1 MAEDTSHAAWHDKR
15 EFTVR
20 VIPAEGPARDLIS
33 GFTSFLAAV
42 DYVSEWLDRED
53 PACASDL
60 RLAVIQTQA
69 GVSSEVFSYPPVP
82 EPSAA
87 QELVQ
92 RYGFNPAA
100 PRSRPEDRARP
111 RLDRL
116 TARIARTPLIAPAAT
131 SPSQRPLANNMAIPT
146 PAQSPVTRSSALSTE
161 TPHEPKT
168 ASAIGDATQP
178 ASLSA
183 PPAPSASSRLP
194 DAGKSQVANW
204 RAIRLSIIETMR
216 LAWNNRAARGCLVV
230 AALSLWLTVT
240 LTDPTFLIPLL
251 ASISALWL
259 LHHRRPPANTDPD
272 DWL

>member
-20 VIPAEGPARDLIS
+20 LIPAEGLPRDLIS
-33 GFTSFLAAV
+33 GFGSFLAAV

-53 PACASDL
+53 PACTSDL
-60 RLAVIQTQA
+60 RLVVIQTQA

-82 EPSAA
+82 GSSAA

-116 TARIARTPLIAPAAT
+116 TSRIARTPLTAPAMT
-131 SPSQRPLANNMAIPT
+131 SRPLANNMAIPT
-146 PAQSPVTRSSALSTE
+146 PAESPVPRTRAPSNE
-161 TPHEPKT
+161 TRHEPKT
-168 ASAIGDATQP
+168 AFATGDATQP
-178 ASLSA
+178 SSFSA
-183 PPAPSASSRLP
+183 PPASSASSWPP
-194 DAGKSQVANW
+194 DAGKSQAADW
-204 RAIRLSIIETMR
+204 RAIRLSIVETMV
-216 LAWNNRAARGCLVV
+216 LAWNDRAARGCLVV
-230 AALSLWLTVT
+230 AALSFWLTVT

-259 LHHRRPPANTDPD
+259 LHHRRSPANTDPD